1 MISTNRFTGLT
12 MPVFSAFGWTGEE
25 TALNFAME
33 QLELF
38 INTLYAIL
46 PRDSRSFFPAH
57 GLDRESLSVYLAVND
72 QPETDLHI
80 AFYARPMS
88 LETSLILADKAMLNK
103 AYKLAGRQ
111 SDTFHKLLAGL
122 GTEWNLR
129 LQQMEY
135 ESDAGTATSYQD
147 LYKDSSQKLSAED
160 SVSLIERAVF
170 LNGDDQ
176 WIIPLSISRRDN
188 SEKVSA
194 MGAAIV
200 DKVAEYVANLMPLAS
215 LLTGQ
220 VKTQR
225 VKTSPTTGITDKP
238 RTVIE
243 QTAIKKPSDAAKLE
257 QFIYVSE
264 LKPLHI
270 RRGFIN
276 LTSKHWPFFALNA
289 RTETRSATIKYDDK
303 SDENCTVWR
312 LVPSDQARI
321 VLSPPVHDWL
331 EENAHAD
338 DQIQITAIKVDKQ
351 NIEITL
357 TIVD

>member
-1 MISTNRFTGLT
+1 MS
-12 MPVFSAFGWTGEE
+12 VFSAFGWTGEE

-46 PRDSRSFFPAH
+46 PRDIQNFFPAH
-57 GLDRESLSVYLAVND
+57 GLDKESLSVYLAVND

-88 LETSLILADKAMLNK
+88 LETSLILADKAVLTK
-103 AYKLAGRQ
+103 AYKLANRQ
-111 SDTFHKLLAGL
+111 SDTFHKLLADL
-122 GTEWNLR
+122 GAEWNFR
-129 LQQMEY
+129 VQQMEY
-135 ESDAGTATSYQD
+135 ESDEGTATSYQD
-147 LYKDSSQKLSAED
+147 LYKDSIQSLSAED
-160 SVSLIERAVF
+160 AASLIERAAF
-170 LNGDDQ
+170 LNGEDQ
-176 WIIPLSISRRDN
+176 WLIPLSISRRDN

-194 MGAAIV
+194 MGAAVV
-200 DKVAEYVANLMPLAS
+200 DRVAEYVANLMPLAS
-215 LLTGQ
+215 LLTGH

-225 VKTSPTTGITDKP
+225 VKAQQAAGIPEKP

-243 QTAIKKPSDAAKLE
+243 QTTIKQPSDAAKLE

-289 RTETRSATIKYDDK
+289 RTETRSVTIKYDDK
-303 SDENCTVWR
+303 TDENCKVWR
-312 LVPSDQARI
+312 LVPNDQARI
-321 VLSPPVHDWL
+321 VLSPPVQDWL
-331 EENAHAD
+331 EENAHTD
-338 DQIQITAIKVDKQ
+338 DQIQITAIKSDKQ

-357 TIVD
+357 TIVE

>member
-1 MISTNRFTGLT
+1 MISTDRFTGLT

-33 QLELF
+33 HLELF
-38 INTLYAIL
+38 LNTLYAIL
-46 PRDSRSFFPAH
+46 PRDIQTFFPTH
-57 GLDRESLSVYLAVND
+57 GLDREGQSVYLAVND

-88 LETSLILADKAMLNK
+88 LETSLILTDKAMLTK
-103 AYKLAGRQ
+103 AYKLALRQ
-111 SDTFHKLLAGL
+111 SNTFHSLLVDL
-122 GTEWNLR
+122 GSGWNLG

-147 LYKDSSQKLSAED
+147 LYKDSIQKLSAED
-160 SVSLIERAVF
+160 SDSLIEKAVF
-170 LNGDDQ
+170 LSGENQ
-176 WIIPLSISRRDN
+176 WLIPLSINRRDD

-200 DKVAEYVANLMPLAS
+200 DRVAEYVANLMPLAR
-215 LLTGQ
+215 LLSGQ
-220 VKTQR
+220 VKEQR
-225 VKTSPTTGITDKP
+225 VKTQSETEIIERP

-243 QTAIKKPSDAAKLE
+243 QTTIKKASDAAKLE
-257 QFIYVSE
+257 EFIYVSE

-289 RTETRSATIKYDDK
+289 RTETRSAIVKYDDQ

-331 EENAHAD
+331 EENAQAN
-338 DQIQITAIKVDKQ
+338 DQVQITAIKTDNQ

-357 TIVD
+357 AVVE